1 MLVKIIRDMKITDQK
16 CNEIKLKKGRIITA
30 ELDNTS
36 AKYQYKLL
44 LKENELIFPEKMKDV
59 VFEVL
64 E

>member
-16 CNEIKLKKGRIITA
+16 GNEIKLKKGRIVTA

-36 AKYQYKLL
+36 AKCQYKLL

>member
-16 CNEIKLKKGRIITA
+16 GNEIKLKKGRIITA

-36 AKYQYKLL
+36 VKSQYKLL